1 MSVKID
7 VPSEMFIQ
15 SGLEADEIPQGR
27 RGGGGDD
34 TYE

>member
-27 RGGGGDD
+27 RGVGEM
-34 TYE
+34 TRYE